1 MLTLLGLKGIKKT
14 AAVKLINGL
23 EINQASS
30 PPHFTQIEMPRR
42 DGQAG
47 TQTATLTEVG
57 NGMQTIITWGE
68 PNPVILIET
77 YTEVQ
82 QDTLITEAKAQAGG
96 QTLCCKQA
104 FKRKR

>member
-1 MLTLLGLKGIKKT
+1 MEPICSRQNLIKLKW
-14 AAVKLINGL
+14 N
-23 EINQASS
+23 N
-30 PPHFTQIEMPRR
+30 
-42 DGQAG
+42 
-47 TQTATLTEVG
+47 
-57 NGMQTIITWGE
+57 
-68 PNPVILIET
+68 VILIET